1 MIKVEH
7 LVYGTFSTSGM
18 AQHVPSQ
25 SPGIDSNT
33 KNQIISFCNSWGE
46 CRNLKFFSSLS
57 QFFLDTQENQEPQVA
72 VIKITHHGQDFA
84 GRKGALLRHAL
95 LFKASDYSL
104 LECSPF
110 RVEQW
115 GKFKTSWSEDEKC
128 DPFFMEPPDLNQ
140 NELEKI
146 PSSVFASLREN
157 LVLLLK
163 GFSLLSYRNV
173 NTPTSDLYLR
183 YLYSLIPHSQRSGL
197 PFTTFAFR
205 NNKGYRLGCI
215 YSPDR
220 IPEDSLSVKFE
231 RIKPSISLS
240 PSEEKAVRDYVD
252 QVFYFLEQKQFSE
265 ASQLIKGFAQK
276 SAELERN

>member
-25 SPGIDSNT
+25 SSGIDANT

-57 QFFLDTQENQEPQVA
+57 QFFLDTPENQPPQVA
-72 VIKITHHGQDFA
+72 VVKITHHGQDFA

-95 LFKASDYSL
+95 MLKASDYSL
-104 LECSPF
+104 LEYNPF
-110 RVEQW
+110 VVEEL
-115 GKFKTSWSEDEKC
+115 GKFKTSWSEEEKC
-128 DPFFMEPPDLNQ
+128 DSFYIELPTKGENDLQ
-140 NELEKI
+140 KI
-146 PSSVFASLREN
+146 PSSLFASLREN
-157 LVLLLK
+157 LTFLLN

-183 YLYSLIPHSQRSGL
+183 YLFSLIPHRRRGGL

-205 NNKGYRLGCI
+205 NNKSYRLGCI

-220 IPEDSLSVKFE
+220 IPKDSLSVDFE
-231 RIKPSISLS
+231 KIKPTISLS
-240 PSEEKAVRDYVD
+240 PSEEKAIRDYVD

-265 ASQLIKGFAQK
+265 ASELIKGFAPK

>member
-46 CRNLKFFSSLS
+46 CRNFKFFSSIS
-57 QFFLDTQENQEPQVA
+57 QFFLKPDESNEPQVA
-72 VIKITHHGQDFA
+72 LIKITHHGQDFA
-84 GRKGALLRHAL
+84 GRRGALLRHAL
-95 LFKASDYSL
+95 VVRASDYSL
-104 LECSPF
+104 LEYNPF

-115 GKFKTSWSEDEKC
+115 GKFKTSWSEEEKC
-128 DPFFMEPPDLNQ
+128 DPFFVEAPGLSQ

-146 PSSVFASLREN
+146 PSSVFSSLRQN
-157 LVLLLK
+157 LMLLLK

-173 NTPTSDLYLR
+173 NTPTSDLYLKH
-183 YLYSLIPHSQRSGL
+183 LYSLIPHSQRNGL
-197 PFTTFAFR
+197 SFTTFAFR
-205 NNKGYRLGCI
+205 NNRSYRLGCI

-220 IPEDSLSVKFE
+220 IPEDSLSVEFE
-231 RIKPSISLS
+231 KIKPSVSLS
-240 PSEEKAVRDYVD
+240 PSEERVIRDYVD
-252 QVFYFLEQKQFSE
+252 QVFYFLEQKQFSQ
-265 ASQLIKGFAQK
+265 ASELIKGFAQK

>member
-25 SPGIDSNT
+25 SPGIDTHT

-84 GRKGALLRHAL
+84 GRKGALLRHTL

-104 LECSPF
+104 LEYNPF

-115 GKFKTSWSEDEKC
+115 GKFKTSWSEEEKC
-128 DPFFMEPPDLNQ
+128 DPFFMEPPELSQ
-140 NELEKI
+140 SELEKI
-146 PSSVFASLREN
+146 PSSVFASLRES
-157 LVLLLK
+157 LMILLK

-173 NTPTSDLYLR
+173 NTPTSDLYLKC
-183 YLYSLIPHSQRSGL
+183 LYSLIPHSQRNGL
-197 PFTTFAFR
+197 AFTTFAFR
-205 NNKGYRLGCI
+205 NNKSYRLGCI

-220 IPEDSLSVKFE
+220 IPDDSLNVEFQK
-231 RIKPSISLS
+231 IKPSLSLS
-240 PSEEKAVRDYVD
+240 PSEENKIRDYID
-252 QVFYFLEQKQFSE
+252 HVFYFLEQKEFSKVSE
-265 ASQLIKGFAQK
+265 LIKSFAQK
-276 SAELERN
+276 SVELEKE